1 VKKYALAVT
10 AAAAALLAS
19 AASAATYY
27 NVGPVGA
34 DGGFTVVFGN
44 LGINTPTFDDA
55 FTFTVPTGPDG
66 RADFSVSSTMS
77 IDSQNIQFSSVTF
90 NGLNFQVETNG
101 WNESRFLNDVD
112 VSAGQSYTLRLI
124 GNAGVSGATPNAS
137 YSGVITFAP
146 NASAVV
152 PEPGTWALMI
162 VGFGGAGAILRRRRD
177 QMAPLAA

>member
-1 VKKYALAVT
+1 MKKYAFAVT

-19 AASAATYY
+19 SVSAATYF

-44 LGINTPTFDDA
+44 LGINTPTFDDQ

-77 IDSQNIQFSSVTF
+77 ADSQNIQFSSVAF
-90 NGLNFQVETNG
+90 DGVAFQIETNG

-112 VSAGQSYTLRLI
+112 VLAGQSYTLRLI
-124 GNAGVSGATPNAS
+124 GSAGVDGAVPNAS
-137 YSGVITFAP
+137 YSGVVTFAP
-146 NASAVV
+146 VAGAV
-152 PEPGTWALMI
+152 PEPGTWALMLA
-162 VGFGGAGAILRRRRD
+162 GFGGAGAVLRRRR
-177 QMAPLAA
+177 QQVAIAAAA